1 MDKVRD
7 EEITLYH
14 NKKLNARIQN
24 HQNRKGANPIKEE
37 ADGEIDDASVS

>member
-7 EEITLYH
+7 EEITLSH

-24 HQNRKGANPIKEE
+24 HQNGERSNLIQEE
-37 ADGEIDDASVS
+37 RNGEIDAPSIS